1 MTSTFTDEE
10 AKVYDRQIR
19 LWGIQAQQK
28 IRSADVLV
36 VGLAG
41 PATEVVKNLVLSG
54 INSITLVDDAPV
66 TNFDMLSNLFTR
78 NQVGQNRAEAAQK
91 GVQELNPRVKV
102 TVSSLGLK
110 DILADE
116 KEDATSFIKKFTVVV
131 LVNHDA
137 QSTCQLNQICRSC
150 EVPFFSACAWGYFAL
165 VFCDL
170 GTNYNGLE
178 FVQFSDVL
186 SKKSFERS
194 NGKKIKPK
202 LLKKMKSTF
211 LAFLALYKFYET
223 YGQFPQVLDE
233 ENPEKL
239 FSMLKSV
246 EDQVLQEL
254 AASGNTLAEN
264 SLPDDWQTKVTGQF
278 TFISSI
284 IGGFLAQDMINSIT
298 KESIQNNCFLFDG
311 LNGYNVDIGF

>member
-54 INSITLVDDAPV
+54 INSITLVDENPV

-102 TVSSLGLK
+102 NVRSLCLK
-110 DILADE
+110 DILAGE
-116 KEDATSFIKKFTVVV
+116 NEDAHSFIKKFTVVV

-137 QSTCQLNQICRSC
+137 NSTAQLNEVCQSC
-150 EVPFFSACAWGYFAL
+150 EVPFFSACAWGYFAF

-170 GTNYNGLE
+170 GTNYNNIE
-178 FVQFSDVL
+178 FVQFKDVL
-186 SKKSFERS
+186 AKKSFES

-211 LAFLALYKFYET
+211 LIFLALYKFYET
-223 YGQFPQVLDE
+223 HGQFPQILDE

-239 FSMLKSV
+239 VSMLKTAES
-246 EDQVLQEL
+246 QVLEEL
-254 AASGNTLAEN
+254 KASGNSLADN
-264 SLPDDWQTKVTGQF
+264 TLPDDWHTKVCGQF

-298 KESIQNNCFLFDG
+298 KETIQNNCFLFDG